1 MGTIPPELG
10 RPYRAILDEKWE
22 AMNAYYKEHADQVLF
37 PITAR
42 RDTALH
48 MAVFSNKKKP
58 VKNLLDILN
67 GFEIHPEE
75 DKLIIQNAFG
85 MTPLHEAATC
95 GNYKAV
101 ELLMEAYPKLLYVK
115 NVYGE
120 TPLFRAAVFG
130 HTKILDYLAKRPGQ
144 IDNNKKLLD
153 IHRVRPDTS
162 ILHVAVQGEHLDTAL
177 LLLRMDESLGEAT
190 DDQGI
195 TALHLLANLPSAFKS
210 SYSKSIFNTFIYLC
224 LPEENDDYNTISPT
238 TDLESGHR
246 TGNRISSTSS
256 NFSFRKVMNSIKLAI
271 CMSIFGGWPITSRIR
286 ADKIKHDSAFKIAKL
301 LIKKDAS
308 LNQAMKVV
316 DCTTEIPA
324 VMYKPVLVRE
334 KGSGVDHGIR
344 NEGSEKRENGHHA
357 DHQLLSPEAPLL
369 TATSRGITEIVHEIL
384 NHYPQAVEYHNDRG
398 QNILHV
404 AVMHRRKEIFNL
416 IKRSKIPL
424 SRMYHAIDSKGFTLL
439 HHVADTRHYTR
450 GTMPG
455 PALQLQEELQWFQRV
470 RQIVPSHYIMHSDI
484 VYFKSPKELFEEKH
498 KDLLQ
503 EAQKWTKETSQSCS
517 AVAVLVA
524 TVVFAAVYT
533 VPGGSNDKGV
543 PVFLHS
549 PYFQFFTIM
558 DVMALASSLTSVVMF
573 LSILTSPFEYED
585 FLISLPRKLTFGFTL
600 LFFSV
605 MATMLAFAAT
615 IILVVRTSKD
625 WTTSL
630 IAIAAFLP
638 VSVFVL
644 MQMHL
649 YAAFIST
656 LSGLFKE
663 LRKSLPFPK
672 PCRSHKRKQR

>member
-1 MGTIPPELG
+1 MGTIPTELG
-10 RPYRAILDEKWE
+10 QPYRAILDEKWE
-22 AMNAYYKEHADQVLF
+22 VMNAYYKEHTDQVLF

-58 VKNLLDILN
+58 VKDLLDILY

-75 DKLIIQNAFG
+75 DTLIIQNAFG

-95 GNYKAV
+95 GNYEAV
-101 ELLMEAYPKLLYVK
+101 KLLFKAYPELLYVK

-130 HTKILDYLAKRPGQ
+130 HTRILDYLAKQPGQ
-144 IDNNKKLLD
+144 IVDNKLLE
-153 IHRVRPDTS
+153 IHRVRPDTTS

-177 LLLRMDESLGEAT
+177 LLLRMDESLGEAM
-190 DDQGI
+190 DGRGI

-210 SYSKSIFNTFIYLC
+210 SYSKTIFNTFIYHC
-224 LPEENDDYNTISPT
+224 LPNENDDCTARY
-238 TDLESGHR
+238 LERGQR
-246 TGNRISSTSS
+246 TPSRFN
-256 NFSFRKVMNSIKLAI
+256 NFSLRNVMKSIKLAI
-271 CMSIFGGWPITSRIR
+271 CRSIFGGWPVVDRIR
-286 ADKIKHDSAFKIAKL
+286 ADKRRHDSAFEIAKL

-316 DCTTEIPA
+316 DYTTEIPA
-324 VMYKPVLVRE
+324 VMYKPLLVRE
-334 KGSGVDHGIR
+334 KGPGVDHRIR
-344 NEGSEKRENGHHA
+344 NEGSEKRENGHHR
-357 DHQLLSPEAPLL
+357 DHQVLLSPEAPLL
-369 TATSRGITEIVHEIL
+369 TATSRGISEMVLEIL

-416 IKRSKIPL
+416 IKSSKIPL

-439 HHVADTRHYTR
+439 HHVADTRHYTEE
-450 GTMPG
+450 TMPG
-455 PALQLQEELQWFQRV
+455 PALKLQKELKWFERV
-470 RQIVPSHYIMHSDI
+470 RELVPSHYIIHSDK
-484 VYFKSPKELFEEKH
+484 VYLKSPKEIFEEKH
-498 KDLLQ
+498 KEQLL

-524 TVVFAAVYT
+524 TVVFAAVYQ
-533 VPGGSNDKGV
+533 VPGGTKDGV
-543 PVFLHS
+543 PVLLHS
-549 PYFQFFTIM
+549 PYFLFFTIM
-558 DVMALASSLTSVVMF
+558 DMMALASSLTSVVMF

-585 FLISLPRKLTFGFTL
+585 FLHSIPRKLTFGFTL

-605 MATMLAFAAT
+605 LATMLAFAVT
-615 IILVVRTSKD
+615 IILDVRSSKN

-630 IAIAAFLP
+630 IAVAAFLP
-638 VSVFVL
+638 VSVFAM
-644 MQMHL
+644 MQKHL
-649 YAAFIST
+649 YAAFAST

-663 LRKSLPFPK
+663 LKKALSFFN
-672 PCRSHKRKQR
+672 PCLSHKRKQH